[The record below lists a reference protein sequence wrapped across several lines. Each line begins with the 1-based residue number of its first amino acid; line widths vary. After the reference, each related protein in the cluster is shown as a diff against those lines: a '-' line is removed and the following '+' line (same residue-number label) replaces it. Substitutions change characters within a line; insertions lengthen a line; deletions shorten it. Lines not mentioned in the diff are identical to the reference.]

1 MAGKNGIRSKK
12 LFLKGNDMAFNKT
25 SNQWLKS
32 NWRPLMALMYMVV
45 CFCDFV
51 LFPLLWS
58 IMQVYASGTVT
69 LQWQPL
75 TLQGAGLFHMAM
87 GAVIGVTA
95 YGRTQEKI
103 SGAQSETS
111 VVLAPKSNSP
121 VTVSKS
127 GKAGPIIIEEPK

>member
-1 MAGKNGIRSKK
+1 
-12 LFLKGNDMAFNKT
+12 MAFNKPA
-25 SNQWLKS
+25 SQWLKN
-32 NWRPLMALMYMVV
+32 NWRPLMALMYMIV

-58 IMQVYASGTVT
+58 MMQVYASGTVT

-103 SGAQSETS
+103 SGTQSEIST
-111 VVLAPKSNSP
+111 VLAPKSNSP
-121 VTVSKS
+121 VTVSKN
-127 GKAGPIIIEEPK
+127 GKAGPMIIEEPK

>member
-1 MAGKNGIRSKK
+1 
-12 LFLKGNDMAFNKT
+12 MAFNKPA
-25 SNQWLKS
+25 SQWLKNS
-32 NWRPLMALMYMVV
+32 WRPLMALMYMVV
-45 CFCDFV
+45 CFADFV

-69 LQWQPL
+69 LQWQPI

-103 SGAQSETS
+103 TGTHSET
-111 VVLAPKSNSP
+111 VTVLAPSSNAP
-121 VTVSKS
+121 ITVSS
-127 GKAGPIIIEEPK
+127 QGKPGPTIIEDPV